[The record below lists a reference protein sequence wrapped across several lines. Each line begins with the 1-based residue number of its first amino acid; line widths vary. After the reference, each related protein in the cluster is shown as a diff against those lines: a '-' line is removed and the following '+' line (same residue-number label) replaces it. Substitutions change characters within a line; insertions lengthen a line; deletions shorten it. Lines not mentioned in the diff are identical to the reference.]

1 LQFDSVCQ
9 KLDPD
14 RNGFIS
20 TASVTHAFEQLAPL
34 VDKLPPPD
42 ALFTELFLLS
52 IATDTLVQPLS
63 STGFA
68 YLLLALY
75 AWISLSVE

>member
-1 LQFDSVCQ
+1 
-9 KLDPD
+9 LDPD

-34 VDKLPPPD
+34 VDKLPPSE

-52 IATDTLVQPLS
+52 VATDTLVRALRVPVVGPPPAVL
-63 STGFA
+63 TVEGF
-68 YLLLALY
+68 
-75 AWISLSVE
+75 

>member
-1 LQFDSVCQ
+1 MAPIDTYALRSLCCLAWQFDSVCQ

-34 VDKLPPPD
+34 VDKLPPSE

-52 IATDTLVQPLS
+52 VATDTLVR
-63 STGFA
+63 A
-68 YLLLALY
+68 
-75 AWISLSVE
+75 